1 MKYDREKHHRRSI
14 RLKGYD
20 YSSVGSYFITICTF
34 QRECLFGTISDGE
47 MRLNQYGKIVHSHWQ
62 NLPKYYPRLELDEF
76 VIMPNH
82 IHGILFL
89 IDNDDISMNHDNS
102 VGAGLADNFSLENQ
116 NSFSKPAPTNGL
128 ADDFAFKNKDLP
140 DGAGL
145 ADNFALNAESINKT
159 RPYKTS
165 IPTET
170 APTKNFTTENN
181 YGSPE
186 IIRGFKTFFARRVN
200 QIRHTSGI
208 PVWQRNYYD
217 HIIRD
222 ETSLKKIRQY
232 IQTNPRLWQ
241 VDQLHPNNR
250 EDRTEAIRFGKTK
263 YF

>member
-20 YSSVGSYFITICTF
+20 YTSVGSYFITICTF
-34 QRECLFGTISDGE
+34 QRECLFGTISNGE
-47 MRLNQYGKIVHSHWQ
+47 MQLNQYGKIVHSHWQ
-62 NLPKYYPRLELDEF
+62 NLPKYHPRLELDEF

-89 IDNDDISMNHDNS
+89 IDNDDISRDHYNS
-102 VGAGLADNFSLENQ
+102 VGAGLADDFALENQ
-116 NSFSKPAPTNGL
+116 NLSTKPAPTN
-128 ADDFAFKNKDLP
+128 
-140 DGAGL
+140 
-145 ADNFALNAESINKT
+145 NFE
-159 RPYKTS
+159 
-165 IPTET
+165 
-170 APTKNFTTENN
+170 TENN
-181 YGSPE
+181 HGIPE
-186 IIRGFKTFFARRVN
+186 IIRGFKTFSARRVN

-208 PVWQRNYYD
+208 FVWQRNYYD

-222 ETSLKKIRQY
+222 ETSLQKIRQY

-250 EDRTEAIRFGKTK
+250 EDRTEAIHLGKTK